1 MDSNWIIA
9 IATALYVVLTVFI
22 CVSNAISAR
31 AARKQTE
38 ELILQRE
45 LSFRPYIQI
54 SFEIIR
60 GALLCFKIK
69 NTGNQ
74 AAFETKVRVNDEFI
88 QSLDDLERE
97 GLGELNRA
105 AFFLATN
112 QELLFIIGGRTQFD
126 RIAKTPAIFD
136 ISYCAGK
143 YRDCVTIDLKQYSF
157 ALVEEDP
164 LLELA
169 RSFEKYQK
177 QSKQDNEKLR
187 EVVMDNKINE
197 VVAVVRSENEHDLNM
212 ARILERVT
220 IKPSSISQLSEALD
234 LSEDEVILCLRDLSI
249 RHNLVRSLLGIN
261 LSNPDRNS
269 IWFRK

>member
-105 AFFLATN
+105 AFFL
-112 QELLFIIGGRTQFD
+112 Q
-126 RIAKTPAIFD
+126 RIRN
-136 ISYCAGK
+136 C
-143 YRDCVTIDLKQYSF
+143 CL
-157 ALVEEDP
+157 
-164 LLELA
+164 LLEEEPSLTALLKLQLYLIFLIVLA
-169 RSFEKYQK
+169 S
-177 QSKQDNEKLR
+177 
-187 EVVMDNKINE
+187 I
-197 VVAVVRSENEHDLNM
+197 
-212 ARILERVT
+212 VT
-220 IKPSSISQLSEALD
+220 VSRLT
-234 LSEDEVILCLRDLSI
+234 
-249 RHNLVRSLLGIN
+249 
-261 LSNPDRNS
+261 
-269 IWFRK
+269 